1 MRRLG
6 LLLLLAIAAAGGFS
20 AWLDPKVNRPFKGYR
35 PASIFV
41 DIPKGTSRWEVA
53 GILFKNGVVRNRMAF
68 EILVRFHQRF
78 PLQAGEY
85 LFDRPMSGREVFWK
99 IAEGRIYVQKVTVRE
114 GWTMFDI
121 ADELEKVGVMNGDDF
136 LRVARDPTPILD
148 LAPHAHSLEG
158 FLFPSSYE
166 FTRRVTPEL
175 VAETMIK
182 QFRKEWASLR
192 PSAEA
197 PLPAGLDVSQVVTV
211 ASLVERETPLPE
223 ERPVVAGVF
232 YNRLK
237 RNEPLQCDPTVQYAL
252 ALKGEMVRTITHEDL
267 ATNSPYNT
275 YKHPGLPPGPIA
287 NPGEVALRAAIDPA
301 QTDFLYFVANDEGG
315 HFFSRTLAEHNR
327 NVARYRRLL
336 EESAPPE
343 DSGAAS
349 KKHRRS
355 S

>member
-6 LLLLLAIAAAGGFS
+6 LLLLLAIAAAGGFA
-20 AWLDPKVNRPFKGYR
+20 AWLDPKVNRPFKGYH
-35 PASIFV
+35 PPSIFV
-41 DIPKGTSRWEVA
+41 DIPKGTSRWEAA
-53 GILFKNGVVRNRMAF
+53 GILFKSGVVRNRLGF

-114 GWTMFDI
+114 GWTIFDI
-121 ADELEKVGVMNGDDF
+121 ADELEKVGVMTQDEF

-148 LAPHAHSLEG
+148 LAPHARSLEG

-166 FTRRVTPEL
+166 FTRHVTPEL
-175 VAETMIK
+175 VAGTMIK
-182 QFRKEWASLR
+182 QFRKEWAALR
-192 PSAEA
+192 PTEDP
-197 PLPAGLDVSQVVTV
+197 PLPAGLDISQLVTV

-252 ALKGEMVRTITHEDL
+252 ALKGDIVRNITHEDL
-267 ATNSPYNT
+267 AIGSPYNT
-275 YKHPGLPPGPIA
+275 YKHSGLPPGPIA
-287 NPGEVALRAAIDPA
+287 NPGEIALRAAIAPA
-301 QTDFLYFVANDEGG
+301 QTDYLYFVANDEGG

-349 KKHRRS
+349 RKHRRS

>member
-6 LLLLLAIAAAGGFS
+6 LLLLLAIAGAGGS
-20 AWLDPKVNRPFKGYR
+20 AAWLDPKVNRPFKGYH
-35 PASIFV
+35 PTSVFV

-53 GILFKNGVVRNRMAF
+53 GILFKNGVVRNRLAF
-68 EILVRFHQRF
+68 EILIRYHQRF

-121 ADELEKVGVMNGDDF
+121 ANELDRVGVVQGDDF

-148 LAPHAHSLEG
+148 IAPSAHSLEG

-166 FTRRVTPEL
+166 FTRHVTPEQ
-175 VAETMIK
+175 VAGTMVK
-182 QFRKEWASLR
+182 QFRKVWTSLN
-192 PSAEA
+192 PTPDA
-197 PLPAGLDVSQVVTV
+197 PLPGGLDTLKVVTM

-237 RNEPLQCDPTVQYAL
+237 RDEPLQCDPTVQYAL
-252 ALKGEMVRTITHEDL
+252 ALKGEMVRNITHADL
-267 ATNSPYNT
+267 GASSPYNT
-275 YKHPGLPPGPIA
+275 YRHPGLPPGPIA
-287 NPGEVALRAAIDPA
+287 NPGEIALKAAIDPA
-301 QTDFLYFVANDEGG
+301 QTVFLYFVANDEGG

-327 NVARYRRLL
+327 NVAKYRRLL

-343 DSGAAS
+343 NSGGAS